1 MTAVLGGAQ
10 SQPEF
15 LSEKFAQCLRH
26 DKIEDIAQLSPYA
39 ACLLPLLDSLG
50 WSSFSREL
58 IEALPHFSND
68 FDIVE
73 LRNVLIRLGYESE
86 TIKTSVDSVSSELY
100 PCLFVSLQGEVRV
113 LLERTGR
120 QICYFDAQSGFT
132 VTGDI
137 SSEKGTAY
145 VFTDTRTG
153 QEATALDSGQGSWF
167 EYLLHRFKKMI
178 WHLLAMT
185 FIVNLVALVVPLFV
199 MVIYDKVIGS
209 HSPET
214 LPYLVI
220 GVVVLLSGDLLLR
233 SIRARVLGTV
243 AARLDYL
250 IGVETFRR
258 LLYLP
263 PMFTEQST
271 VAAQLSR
278 LKQFDSVRDFFT
290 GPNAAVVLE
299 LPFVVLFISVIAML
313 AGYIALIPVAMVLIY
328 IAFGCFWFPYVRAK
342 VLRSGIARTNKQR
355 IMMQSLEG
363 RQEIKAIGGE
373 SVWWERFRE
382 VSGEAVMANHQTFLA
397 NGMMHSLSQG
407 LMTLS
412 GVAVVAMGAHQVMA
426 GQLTIGA
433 LIATMALVWR
443 VLSPLQTTF
452 LSFSKFQHTIKAMKQ
467 INQLMRLEIEQHSG
481 QAGLMLS
488 EIKGEI
494 TVDRVSFRYAPGLD
508 PALLGVSFSIE
519 PGEMV
524 AIIGSTGSGK
534 STLLKMIAGMYR
546 PQAGAMSIDEM
557 DIRQI
562 NAMDLR
568 SAIAYV
574 PQDTRFFHGTI
585 AQNLR
590 LNNGLAT
597 QEELECAARD
607 AGVLDDILRLPK
619 GFDSRIGDTT
629 TARFPP
635 GFMRGLSMAR
645 AFVIPAQILLL
656 DEPGA
661 SLDDQSDRRFMQQ
674 IERLKGKRTIVMV
687 SHRPSHIRM
696 ADRAVLLDQ
705 GAVQFVGPSDQAV
718 ELMLESHK

>member
-1 MTAVLGGAQ
+1 MTAIPGGSQ

-15 LSEKFAQCLRH
+15 LSEKFAQSLRQ

-39 ACLLPLLDSLG
+39 ACLLPLLDNLG

-58 IEALPHFSND
+58 IEALPHFSDD

-73 LRNVLIRLGYESE
+73 LRNVLIRLGYGSE
-86 TIKTSVDSVSSELY
+86 TITTCADSVSSELY

-120 QICYFDAQSGFT
+120 QVRYFDAQSGFT

-145 VFTDTRTG
+145 VFTDTRSG
-153 QEATALDSGQGSWF
+153 HEVTALDSGQGNWF
-167 EYLLHRFKKMI
+167 EYLLHRFKKMV

-185 FIVNLVALVVPLFV
+185 FIINLVALVVPLFV

-214 LPYLVI
+214 LPYLVV

-233 SIRARVLGTV
+233 SIRARVIGTV

-290 GPNAAVVLE
+290 GPNAAVALE
-299 LPFVVLFISVIAML
+299 LPFVLLFISVIAML

-328 IAFGCFWFPYVRAK
+328 IAFGSFWFPYVHAK

-373 SVWWERFRE
+373 GVWWERFRE

-412 GVAVVAMGAHQVMA
+412 GVAVIAMGAHQVMA

-488 EIKGEI
+488 EIRGKI
-494 TVDRVSFRYAPGLD
+494 AVDRVSFRYAPGLD

-546 PQAGAMSIDEM
+546 PQAGSMSIDET

-597 QEELECAARD
+597 QEDLECAARD

-661 SLDDQSDRRFMQQ
+661 SLDDQSDRLFMQQ

-696 ADRAVLLDQ
+696 ADRAVYLDQ

-718 ELMLESHK
+718 ELMLESQK